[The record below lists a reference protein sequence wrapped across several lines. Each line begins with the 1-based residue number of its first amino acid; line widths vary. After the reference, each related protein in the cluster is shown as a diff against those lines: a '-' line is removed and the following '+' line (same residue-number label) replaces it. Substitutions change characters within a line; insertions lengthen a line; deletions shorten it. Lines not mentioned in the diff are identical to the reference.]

1 MDSEIGQI
9 ARIQSQETRQLSRS
23 QRLTFRNET
32 ILAKIA
38 TGITVDDIQKEF
50 QLSRSQVYKIIKEA
64 EKEVEEWFINFPKTG
79 MLSLFR
85 SNVISV
91 ANEIKELTN
100 LKSEAQSLNEKLDVS
115 KSIIDGRIKFNK
127 LVAEG
132 PTYTRL
138 KELVKKTESKT

>member
-1 MDSEIGQI
+1 METEIGQI
-9 ARIQSQETRQLSRS
+9 ARLYAQNTGQLTRS
-23 QRLTFRNET
+23 QRLAFRNEI

-50 QLSRSQVYKIIKEA
+50 QLSRSQVYCIIKEA
-64 EKEVEEWFINFPKTG
+64 ENEVEQWFDKFPKSG

-91 ANEIKELTN
+91 SNEIKELAN
-100 LKSEAQSLNEKLDVS
+100 LRIEAKTLAEKLDVT
-115 KSIIDGRIKFNK
+115 KSIIDARIKFNR

-132 PTYTRL
+132 PTYARL
-138 KELVKKTESKT
+138 KQLVKNTESEA